1 MRTLTTLVS
10 AAAVVSATMIA
21 SAAELRGSRPQL
33 REERAAEP
41 RRPGW
46 RPATAFSGVATGAI
60 PTGIFGPTYY
70 YTRQFYYPG
79 YPYYTPYAP
88 APIYYEY
95 PVPGPMGCQRE
106 NQDGWRYRVC

>member
-10 AAAVVSATMIA
+10 AAAVVSTTMIA
-21 SAAELRGSRPQL
+21 S
-33 REERAAEP
+33 AAEP

-46 RPATAFSGVATGAI
+46 RPATAFSGVATAAI

-70 YTRQFYYPG
+70 YTRQYYYPG
-79 YPYYTPYAP
+79 YPYPTPYAP

-95 PVPGPMGCQRE
+95 PVPPPMHGCLRE

>member
-1 MRTLTTLVS
+1 MRTMTTLVT
-10 AAAVVSATMIA
+10 AAAVVGAMMIA
-21 SAAELRGSRPQL
+21 NTAAAET
-33 REERAAEP
+33 

-46 RPATAFSGVATGAI
+46 RPATAFSGVATAAI

-70 YTRQFYYPG
+70 YTRQYYYPG
-79 YPYYTPYAP
+79 YPYGAPYAP

-95 PVPGPMGCQRE
+95 PGPGPIPYGCLRE